1 MPRAPSSSTLQTRRP
16 IRWMGLGTVRA
27 QDVPDYHHQFSNVY
41 VTEQDTLLN
50 GRIKALQV
58 HPDIWI
64 HAVEGCDLRTFT
76 SRTMVQHG
84 LHIVMVLEG
93 CVDVAFG
100 TLPLQLQFQPNP
112 SDGTP
117 QASAALLHTCQQES
131 FVRHWRKGKFERK
144 LSMRVH
150 PRLVHSLAHTC
161 GYTHLQNIL
170 EQHLYLQ
177 RWQPSA
183 RAMVLAEQIM
193 HLSGQESSALLLQS
207 RTLELLHEVVH
218 QPHHDPISA
227 TTCAP
232 APLHLR
238 EHMRIAKL
246 KALIDAQQDANAC
259 VSELAH
265 GVGLS
270 ASALQR
276 HFRQLYGCSVDV
288 YRRTQRLKQARALL
302 EQTGCSVLEVAH
314 ISGYTSAANF
324 STAFKRYFGISPKLV
339 RGKL

>member
-1 MPRAPSSSTLQTRRP
+1 
-16 IRWMGLGTVRA
+16 MGLGTVRA
-27 QDVPDYHHQFSNVY
+27 PDMPNYQHHFSNVY
-41 VTEQDTLLN
+41 VTEQDALLN
-50 GRIKALQV
+50 GRIKELEV

-76 SRTMVQHG
+76 TQTMVQYG
-84 LHIVMVLEG
+84 LHIVIVLEG

-100 TLPLQLQFQPNP
+100 TLPLQFPFNP
-112 SDGTP
+112 SNGTQ
-117 QASAALLHTCQQES
+117 QASAALIHTCHQER
-131 FVRHWRKGKFERK
+131 FTRHWRKGKFERK

-150 PRLVHSLAHTC
+150 PQLVQSLAHTC

-170 EQHLYLQ
+170 DQHLYLQ
-177 RWQPSA
+177 CWQPSA
-183 RAMVLAEQIM
+183 RAIVLTEQIM
-193 HLSGQESSALLLQS
+193 HLSWQETGALLLQS
-207 RTLELLHEVVH
+207 RTLELLHEVIH

-227 TTCAP
+227 TTYAP
-232 APLHLR
+232 IPLHLR

-265 GVGLS
+265 GIGMS

-288 YRRTQRLKQARALL
+288 YRRTQRLKKARALL

-314 ISGYTSAANF
+314 NSGYTSAANF

-339 RGKL
+339 RSKL